1 MIKRVTLCS
10 IAFILTYCIIY
21 AVSYNGKREEIEQ
34 KINGLSCH
42 NPIYVCIVVH
52 TDADRCKG
60 INIAVAE

>member
-34 KINGLSCH
+34 KINGCLQQM
-42 NPIYVCIVVH
+42 H
-52 TDADRCKG
+52 TPLPT
-60 INIAVAE
+60 VFW

>member
-34 KINGLSCH
+34 KI
-42 NPIYVCIVVH
+42 
-52 TDADRCKG
+52 K
-60 INIAVAE
+60 AVAGKCVLSELNAKLA